1 MHSAYRIEKILKFYD
16 SMENP
21 WIGKYHHVQNFKK
34 SIFPVDTLVVS
45 GILGDQ
51 NNFSKCVN
59 SFFLN

>member
-1 MHSAYRIEKILKFYD
+1 MHFAYRIEKILKFYD
-16 SMENP
+16 SME
-21 WIGKYHHVQNFKK
+21 IGKYHHVQNFKK